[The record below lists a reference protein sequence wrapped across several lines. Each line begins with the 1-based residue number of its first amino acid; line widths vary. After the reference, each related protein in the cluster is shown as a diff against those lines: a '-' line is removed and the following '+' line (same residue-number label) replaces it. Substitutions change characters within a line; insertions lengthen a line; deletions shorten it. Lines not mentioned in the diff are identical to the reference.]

1 MNFIRIILIIFL
13 SITSSLA
20 NEKKIPVKYIDLN
33 FIINE
38 SNIGKKIKEK
48 ILSEGE
54 KLKSAHKKLE
64 KKLESKRDEVLS
76 KKNILSKEDFEKEVN
91 KHQKNVD
98 NYHAK
103 KKQDLNELGKKNLE
117 MSKNLMVKVDK
128 IIMNYAKEN
137 SIDLLLKKEALIVS
151 NSALDITKDILSEV
165 NKTIKKID

>member
-1 MNFIRIILIIFL
+1 MNFIRIILIFFL
-13 SITSSLA
+13 FITPSLA

-38 SNIGKKIKEK
+38 SNVGKKIKEK

-64 KKLESKRDEVLS
+64 KNLEKKRDEVLS
-76 KKNILSKEDFEKEVN
+76 KKNILNKEDFEKEVN

-103 KKQDLNELGKKNLE
+103 KKKDINELGKKNLE
-117 MSKNLMVKVDK
+117 MSKNFMIKVDK
-128 IIMNYAKEN
+128 IIMNYAQEN
-137 SIDLLLKKEALIVS
+137 SIDLLLKKESLIVS
-151 NSALDITKDILSEV
+151 NSALDITKDIMSEV

>member
-1 MNFIRIILIIFL
+1 MNFIRIILIVFL
-13 SITSSLA
+13 FITPSLA

-103 KKQDLNELGKKNLE
+103 KKKDLNELGKKNLE

>member
-38 SNIGKKIKEK
+38 SNVGKKIKEK

-64 KKLESKRDEVLS
+64 KKLENKRDEVLS
-76 KKNILSKEDFEKEVN
+76 KKNILNKEDFEKEVN

-117 MSKNLMVKVDK
+117 MSKNFMVKVDE

-137 SIDLLLKKEALIVS
+137 SIDLLLKRESLIVS

>member
-1 MNFIRIILIIFL
+1 MNFIRIILIVFL
-13 SITSSLA
+13 SISPSLA

-33 FIINE
+33 YIINE
-38 SNIGKKIKEK
+38 SNVGKKIKEK
-48 ILSEGE
+48 ILSEGK
-54 KLKSAHKKLE
+54 KLKSTHKQLE
-64 KKLESKRDEVLS
+64 KKLENKRDEVLS
-76 KKNILSKEDFEKEVN
+76 KKNILNKEDFEKEVN

-98 NYHAK
+98 NYHTK

-117 MSKNLMVKVDK
+117 MSKNFMVKVDK

-137 SIDLLLKKEALIVS
+137 SIDLLLKKESLIVS

>member
-1 MNFIRIILIIFL
+1 MNFIRIILIVFL
-13 SITSSLA
+13 FITPSLA

>member
-1 MNFIRIILIIFL
+1 MNFIRIILIVFL
-13 SITSSLA
+13 FISPSLA
-20 NEKKIPVKYIDLN
+20 TEKKIPVKYIDLN

-38 SNIGKKIKEK
+38 SNVGKKIKEK

>member
-1 MNFIRIILIIFL
+1 MNFIRIILIVFL
-13 SITSSLA
+13 FITPSLA

-38 SNIGKKIKEK
+38 SNVGKKIKEK

-64 KKLESKRDEVLS
+64 KKLENKRDEVLS
-76 KKNILSKEDFEKEVN
+76 KKNILNKEDFEKEVN

-117 MSKNLMVKVDK
+117 MSKNFMVKVDE

-137 SIDLLLKKEALIVS
+137 SIDLLLKRESLIVS